1 MESIREDKTI
11 IPLLKSV
18 HEETHKI
25 KTASFEIIVIDDCSH
40 DKSNKLLKENENL
53 YDHLI
58 SIEENQ
64 GKGGAVLCGLK
75 KAKGDYILFQDADLE
90 YSPKDY
96 KALIGPIVDFKV
108 DVVMGSRFVAPQ

>member
-1 MESIREDKTI
+1 MKISVIIPCYNEETTI

-18 HEETHKI
+18 KKETTKI
-25 KTASFEIIVIDDCSH
+25 KAVTFEIIVIDDCSQ
-40 DKSNKLLKENENL
+40 DMTNKLLKENETL
-53 YDHLI
+53 YDRLI

-96 KALIGPIVDFKV
+96 KALIGPTT
-108 DVVMGSRFVAPQ
+108 